1 MCGIAGF
8 LDCSVA
14 GRTPSST
21 LHSTLAA
28 LRHRGPDDQGLWSSP
43 GQMAHLLHTR
53 LAIIDLSPGGHQ
65 PMSTPDGRFTIVFNG
80 EIYNFSSLRQSLK
93 QEGVTFTSH
102 SDTEVLLHLFAA
114 KGPAMLADLR
124 GMFAFC
130 IWDEQTQSAFLA
142 RDPMGIK
149 PLYYCIQPDRL
160 LFASELQAIRK
171 TGLVSAALDSE
182 AVTQFLE
189 TGSVPEPMTLLR
201 DARCL
206 EAGHSLTW
214 TDGKAQFSRWWS
226 LQFPDVPPVPNP
238 ETITRNALL
247 DSMQA
252 HFVSDEPVGIFLSG
266 GIDSTALV
274 ALTRELDHQNTQT
287 FSIGVDDP
295 SLDET
300 SVARRTAQHFQSQH
314 HEWRLTASIAQIT
327 FESFLNS
334 MDQPSIDGFNT
345 FTVSSFANKQGM
357 KVVLSGLGSDELF
370 GGYPSFQKVP
380 NLAKWGRFSHS
391 VPGLAPVLSSL
402 LLNSGLHPKWHRL
415 GSFLRHP
422 PTLSNAYRAFRGIF
436 SPAEARHIASRYV
449 EQPALSSIAS
459 TPTSTPTEQDA
470 VSALELTSYMRNQLL
485 RDSDVMSMASG
496 LELRVPFV
504 DRFLFETVA
513 QIPAAQR
520 LQPGKKL
527 LLQAVP
533 EIPEWVTNQPK
544 RCFTFPFEKWLETSW
559 GDAFNKATNDFPSA
573 NSTWHQ
579 RWAIFMLER
588 WIINRP

>member
-8 LDCSVA
+8 LDCSLEI
-14 GRTPSST
+14 GTYSGT
-21 LHSTLAA
+21 LQATLSA
-28 LRHRGPDDQGLWSSP
+28 LRHRGPDDQGIWSSR
-43 GQMAHLLHTR
+43 GKVAHLLHTR
-53 LAIIDLSPGGHQ
+53 LSIIDLSPGGHQ
-65 PMSTPDGRFTIVFNG
+65 PMSTPDGRYTIVFNG
-80 EIYNFSSLRQSLK
+80 EIYNFSSLRDNLGRN
-93 QEGVTFTSH
+93 GVTFTSH

-142 RDPMGIK
+142 RDPLGIK
-149 PLYYCIQPDRL
+149 PLYYSIQPDRL
-160 LFASELQAIRK
+160 IFASELQAIRK
-171 TGLVSAALDSE
+171 TGMVSAALDGE

-189 TGSVPEPMTLLR
+189 TGSVPEPLTLLR

-214 TDGKAQFSRWWS
+214 QAGKAQLSCYWS
-226 LQFPDVPPVPNP
+226 LHFPDASPIPNA

-274 ALTRELDHQNTQT
+274 ALARELGQQNTKT

-300 SVARRTAQHFQSQH
+300 SIARRTANHFRTQH
-314 HEWRLTASIAQIT
+314 HECLLNASIAEST
-327 FESFLNS
+327 FDSFLES

-345 FTVSSFANKQGM
+345 FTVSAFANTQGL
-357 KVVLSGLGSDELF
+357 KVVLSGLGGDELF

-380 NLAKWGRFSHS
+380 NLAKWGRFTHS
-391 VPGLAPVLSSL
+391 VPGLAPILSSL
-402 LLNSGLHPKWHRL
+402 LLNNGFQPKWQRL
-415 GSFLRHP
+415 GSFLRRP
-422 PTLSNAYRAFRGIF
+422 ATVNNAYRAFRGIF
-436 SPAEARHIASRYV
+436 SPAEARQIACRYV
-449 EQPALSSIAS
+449 ATPAARITS
-459 TPTSTPTEQDA
+459 TPTATPTEQDA
-470 VSALELTSYMRNQLL
+470 VSALELTTYMRNQLL
-485 RDSDVMSMASG
+485 RDSDIMSMACG

-504 DRFLFETVA
+504 DRILFETVA
-513 QIPAAQR
+513 QIPASQR
-520 LQPGKKL
+520 LQSGKNL

-544 RCFTFPFEKWLETSW
+544 RGFTFPYERWLATSW
-559 GDAFNKATNDFPSA
+559 GEAFNRATSDLPSA
-573 NSTWHQ
+573 SPTWNQ
-579 RWAIFMLER
+579 RWAVFMLER
-588 WIINRP
+588 WITNSP